1 MPGAVAK
8 KKRSCIWRYL
18 VNNTA
23 PHKWYFH
30 DYDYYRFL
38 NSWEPDSSALL
49 LKSKSLQNQKKKKR
63 ERERELE
70 KERKKEFTKL
80 VRSLQR
86 LLTVEATKAFPDR
99 SYAVFWSVNCLW
111 THSLLPSKLNN
122 WREEATDVGW
132 LASSSR
138 NCHSSWH
145 KTMVSKQRK
154 ITIKQ
159 KTRYRDVLHC
169 KHCLGNI
176 KGHLRNSQWTTN

>member
-1 MPGAVAK
+1 MVFP
-8 KKRSCIWRYL
+8 RLWLLS
-18 VNNTA
+18 
-23 PHKWYFH
+23 
-30 DYDYYRFL
+30 FL
-38 NSWEPDSSALL
+38 KFLRTRQLCLAL
-49 LKSKSLQNQKKKKR
+49 KVKEFTKPKKKKR